1 MKISALQRDVRE
13 FSKSKGFE
21 NATIEE
27 RTLFLVTEIG
37 EVAQEVLKISSKPD
51 SENSNE
57 LKEQLSFE
65 IYDVVWNLFDLA
77 NKLDI
82 DLEYAFRKKSEI
94 NKYRHWDV

>member
-1 MKISALQRDVRE
+1 MEISALQREVRE
-13 FSKSKGFE
+13 FSKNKGFE
-21 NATIEE
+21 NSTIEE

-37 EVAQEVLKISSKPD
+37 EVAQEVLKISSNPD
-51 SENSNE
+51 SDNINE
-57 LKEQLSFE
+57 LKEQLGSE

-82 DLEYAFRKKSEI
+82 DLEDAFRKKSEV

>member
-1 MKISALQRDVRE
+1 MKISALQKEVRE
-13 FSKSKGFE
+13 FSKNKSFE

-27 RTLFLVTEIG
+27 RTLFLITEIG

-51 SENSNE
+51 SSNINE
-57 LKEQLSFE
+57 LKEQLGFE

-77 NKLDI
+77 NKLNI
-82 DLEYAFRKKSEI
+82 ELEDVFRKKSEI

>member
-1 MKISALQRDVRE
+1 MKISALQREVRE
-13 FSKSKGFE
+13 FSKNKGFE

-37 EVAQEVLKISSKPD
+37 EVVQEVLKISSKPD
-51 SENSNE
+51 SDHINE
-57 LKEQLSFE
+57 RKEQLGFE

-82 DLEYAFRKKSEI
+82 DLEDAFRKKGEI